1 VALTEA
7 VKVKSGDPIG
17 IAIDYDQIHLYA
29 ADTGRIIENPVMK
42 GAGAVHA

>member
-1 VALTEA
+1 

-29 ADTGRIIENPVMK
+29 ADTGRVIENPAMSGV
-42 GAGAVHA
+42 GAVHA